1 LANDVTAKAGILL
14 LDKPVGISSARAV
27 AVVKRALGGAKVG
40 HLGTLDPFAS
50 GLLPLCIAEGT
61 KVAQYLNLADKRY
74 SGVIRL
80 GVETDTLDRT
90 GETIATCDAPD
101 PGKLDLD
108 DLATSFTGDQDQVP
122 PAFSA
127 IKQDGVRMYK
137 LARAGKAPKLE
148 ARRVRVHS
156 LALEAL
162 GDDRLAL
169 TAHCSKGTYIRS
181 LARDIGRRIGCGGSL
196 DQLERTGF
204 GTFELAQAVSL
215 DDVGQGPEGINSA
228 IIPLTEALAQLRQL
242 TPGDSVSTGLRAGQ
256 QRWLSDLEP
265 PRDSESLARVIDECG
280 RLVAVVRA
288 DGGRWALDRVFH

>member
-74 SGVIRL
+74 DGVIRL

-90 GETIATCDAPD
+90 GETTATCDAPD

-108 DLATSFTGDQDQVP
+108 ALAKSFTGDLDQVP

-215 DDVGQGPEGINSA
+215 DDVEQGPEGINSA

-256 QRWLSDLEP
+256 QRWLLDLEP